1 MKKND
6 KKLLYILAGTSIV
19 CGVTG
24 TILYYKKKK
33 ELDTKHNLRNR
44 FLSNIKCHAEYAI
57 ENNNIMEI
65 CVEQDAFGVW
75 QKITKNETTGES
87 KIEVLSGKDLD
98 NFAKYIYDVSDVAV
112 RRIPNVHEGYGAMKL
127 YTGSL
132 VYILGKDLFYLIP
145 DEI

>member
-6 KKLLYILAGTSIV
+6 KKLLYLLAGTSIV
-19 CGVTG
+19 CCVTG

-33 ELDTKHNLRNR
+33 ELDAKHKLRNR
-44 FLSNIKCHAEYAI
+44 FLSNIKCYAEYAI
-57 ENNNIMEI
+57 ENNNIIEI

-127 YTGSL
+127 DTGSL
-132 VYILGKDLFYLIP
+132 VYIYGKDLFYLIP

>member
-6 KKLLYILAGTSIV
+6 KKLLYLLAGTSIV
-19 CGVTG
+19 CCVTG

-33 ELDTKHNLRNR
+33 ELDAKHKLRNR
-44 FLSNIKCHAEYAI
+44 FLSNIKCYAEYAI
-57 ENNNIMEI
+57 ENNNIIEI
-65 CVEQDAFGVW
+65 CVEQYAFGVW

-127 YTGSL
+127 DTGSL
-132 VYILGKDLFYLIP
+132 VYIPGKDLFYLIP

>member
-6 KKLLYILAGTSIV
+6 KKLLYLLAGTSIV
-19 CGVTG
+19 CCVTG

-33 ELDTKHNLRNR
+33 ELDAKHKLRNR
-44 FLSNIKCHAEYAI
+44 FLSNIKCYAEYAI
-57 ENNNIMEI
+57 ENNNIIEI

-75 QKITKNETTGES
+75 QKITKNKTTGES

-127 YTGSL
+127 DTGSL
-132 VYILGKDLFYLIP
+132 VYIPGKDLFYLIP

>member
-6 KKLLYILAGTSIV
+6 KKLLYLLAGTSIV
-19 CGVTG
+19 CCVTG

-33 ELDTKHNLRNR
+33 ELDAKHKLRNR
-44 FLSNIKCHAEYAI
+44 FLSNIKCYVEYAI

-127 YTGSL
+127 DTGSL
-132 VYILGKDLFYLIP
+132 VYISGKDLFYLIP

>member
-6 KKLLYILAGTSIV
+6 KKLFYLLAGTSIV

-33 ELDTKHNLRNR
+33 VIDAKRELRNK
-44 FLSNIKCHAEYAI
+44 FLSNIRCYVEYAI

-127 YTGSL
+127 DTGSL
-132 VYILGKDLFYLIP
+132 VYIPGKDLFYLIP

>member
-19 CGVTG
+19 CGVTR

-44 FLSNIKCHAEYAI
+44 FLSNIKCYAEYAI

-127 YTGSL
+127 DTGSL
-132 VYILGKDLFYLIP
+132 VYIPGKDLFYLIP

>member
-6 KKLLYILAGTSIV
+6 KKLLYLLAGTSIV
-19 CGVTG
+19 CCVTG

-33 ELDTKHNLRNR
+33 ELDAKHKLRNR
-44 FLSNIKCHAEYAI
+44 FLSNIKCYAEYAI

-112 RRIPNVHEGYGAMKL
+112 RHIPNVHEGYGAMKL
-127 YTGSL
+127 DT
-132 VYILGKDLFYLIP
+132 VVQYIFPEKIYSI
-145 DEI
+145 

>member
-6 KKLLYILAGTSIV
+6 KKLLYLLAGTSIV
-19 CGVTG
+19 CCVTG

-33 ELDTKHNLRNR
+33 ELDAKHKLRNR
-44 FLSNIKCHAEYAI
+44 FLSNIKCYAEYAI
-57 ENNNIMEI
+57 ENNNIIEI

-75 QKITKNETTGES
+75 QKITKNETTVES

-127 YTGSL
+127 DTGSL
-132 VYILGKDLFYLIP
+132 VYIPGKDLFYLIP

>member
-6 KKLLYILAGTSIV
+6 KKLLYLLAGTSIV
-19 CGVTG
+19 CCVTG

-33 ELDTKHNLRNR
+33 ELDAKHKLRNR
-44 FLSNIKCHAEYAI
+44 FLSNIKCYAEYAI

-112 RRIPNVHEGYGAMKL
+112 RHVPNVHE
-127 YTGSL
+127 
-132 VYILGKDLFYLIP
+132 
-145 DEI
+145 

>member
-44 FLSNIKCHAEYAI
+44 FLSNIKCYAEYAI

-65 CVEQDAFGVW
+65 CVEQDAFGIW

>member
-1 MKKND
+1 MNENKKNLFY
-6 KKLLYILAGTSIV
+6 LLTGTSIL
-19 CGVTG
+19 CGATG
-24 TILYYKKKK
+24 LLLYYKKKK
-33 ELDTKHNLRNR
+33 VIDAKRELRNK
-44 FLSNIKCHAEYAI
+44 FLSNIRCYVEYAI

-127 YTGSL
+127 DTGSL
-132 VYILGKDLFYLIP
+132 VYIPGKDLFYLIP